1 MMKKLYIAPEVELI
15 EIRVESSVLT
25 TLSGQGSTTQQ
36 ELSVSGW
43 TDGEQSW

>member
-25 TLSGQGSTTQQ
+25 TLSGQSSTTQEQ
-36 ELSVSGW
+36 LNVSGW
-43 TDGEQSW
+43 NNDEQNW